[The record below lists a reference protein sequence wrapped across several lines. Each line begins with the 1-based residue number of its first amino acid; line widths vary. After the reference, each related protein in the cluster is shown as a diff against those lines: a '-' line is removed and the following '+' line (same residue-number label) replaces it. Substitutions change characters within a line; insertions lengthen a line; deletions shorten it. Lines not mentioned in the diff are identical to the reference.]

1 MKRIALMAAAAAVAL
16 GSSALAQESWSTP
29 AKPFQIMGDTWYVGT
44 EGLSSYLVKT
54 PAGLVVI
61 DAGLPGN
68 AALVE
73 KNIESLGL
81 KLRDVK
87 VLLLTHAHYDHAGG
101 MAKLKADTGAAL
113 VTTEGERYALEKGV
127 YPGSE
132 ARKDFDFPPVKVDRT
147 LKDGETLD
155 VGGVKFTA
163 HLTPGHTKGCTT
175 WTWPVKDK
183 DGSAHT
189 AIDFCSASVA
199 ANSLVPEQYPGE
211 VADYRRTFRVGPSIA
226 GDLFLAP
233 HGEQFGMKAKRA
245 RLGQPGPNPFL
256 DRAGYE
262 RLLASQ
268 KADFEKQLAAA
279 QAKAQTKAK

>member
-1 MKRIALMAAAAAVAL
+1 MKRIALMAAVAAVAL

-73 KNIESLGL
+73 RNIERLGL

-87 VLLLTHAHYDHAGG
+87 YLLLTHAHYDHAGG

-132 ARKDFDFPPVKVDRT
+132 DRKDFDFPPVKVDRT